1 MLQCS
6 GNSIPEYRNDFV
18 HLTYSFSLTAQMA
31 LNWLS
36 HRLAV
41 WLSHLAAWLYCVRGM
56 LYSQQTV
63 HKPIVT
69 ESPLVDIGREMG

>member
-1 MLQCS
+1 MHYKARVATGVFSDMLQCS
-6 GNSIPEYRNDFV
+6 GNSISEYRNDFV

-41 WLSHLAAWLYCVRGM
+41 LRA
-56 LYSQQTV
+56 
-63 HKPIVT
+63 
-69 ESPLVDIGREMG
+69 